1 MHPQQAPSIRHA
13 GSMPALHKGQNNLVG
28 IANTNR
34 RATGP
39 DEGEGAPQD
48 IHLSPDAI
56 NLTTPLA
63 PGHAESDYIG
73 LQSQSSLYQ
82 PKWTRFT
89 LQKNLPNPHIDII
102 TKGANRSPMSLQR
115 EAKQS
120 LHKKILERQHG
131 LIQNQNPILADQY
144 EHKLK
149 NLSNYMDLVQ
159 EGKMTYKSFKSEGI
173 DVSDASLK
181 SVE

>member
-1 MHPQQAPSIRHA
+1 MHAQQALSIKHA
-13 GSMPALHKGQNNLVG
+13 GSMPALHKAQSNLVTIG
-28 IANTNR
+28 NTKR
-34 RATGP
+34 ETPGEE
-39 DEGEGAPQD
+39 EGEGGPEE

-56 NLTTPLA
+56 NLTAPLVS
-63 PGHAESDYIG
+63 GNTESDYIG
-73 LQSQSSLYQ
+73 GLHSSPSRYQ

-89 LQKNLPNPHIDII
+89 VQKNLPNPHIDII

-159 EGKMTYKSFKSEGI
+159 EGKMTYKSFRNEDI
-173 DVSDASLK
+173 DVSDASLM
-181 SVE
+181 S